1 MKPICDLLRSFVV
14 TFVISFTFPVMLVLG
29 LLTIAL
35 GVSYFPGL
43 ESIGEVGVNQLLS
56 FLRIFGAGSIWR
68 GLMVIGLTLALVA
81 GWFDIYSLYR
91 MHQFKDMESK
101 ISQNS

>member
-1 MKPICDLLRSFVV
+1 MV
-14 TFVISFTFPVMLVLG
+14 TLVISFTFPVIFVLG

-43 ESIGEVGVNQLLS
+43 ESIGEVGLNQLLS
-56 FLRIFGAGSIWR
+56 FLRIFGAGVAWR
-68 GLMVIGLTLALVA
+68 GLMVLGLTLALVA

-91 MHQFKDMESK
+91 MYQFQDSESK
-101 ISQNS
+101 FSQNS

>member
-1 MKPICDLLRSFVV
+1 MF
-14 TFVISFTFPVMLVLG
+14 VLG

-43 ESIGEVGVNQLLS
+43 ESIGEVGLNQLLS
-56 FLRIFGAGSIWR
+56 FLRIFGAGSIWH
-68 GLMVIGLTLALVA
+68 GLIILGLTLALVA

-91 MHQFKDMESK
+91 MYQFKDIASK
-101 ISQNS
+101 FSQNS